1 MYRDIQEDV
10 LSSLASLAE
19 THSLDA
25 KSLASKL
32 DRFITVSRYGWP
44 NLKYWCESD
53 CQPESFTS
61 ILF

>member
-44 NLKYWCESD
+44 K
-53 CQPESFTS
+53 FK
-61 ILF
+61 ILV

>member
-32 DRFITVSRYGWP
+32 DRFITVSRYRWP
-44 NLKYWCESD
+44 K
-53 CQPESFTS
+53 
-61 ILF
+61 I